1 MAQRIRDIREDSDL
15 TQQQTA
21 DYLGM
26 SRTGYSKYETGEN
39 DIPTAIW
46 IMLSKLYGTSVDY
59 LMGRTDEHKPY
70 PESAPR
76 KGCEIIRNERKA
88 SGFNQTRTAALL
100 NMSQTGYSKYE
111 TGEND
116 VPSEI
121 WSALADLY
129 ETSTDFLMGITAQR
143 EAYPKAKYR

>member
-1 MAQRIRDIREDSDL
+1 MTYRIRDIREDSDL

-21 DYLGM
+21 DFLGM

-39 DIPTAIW
+39 DIPTAVW

-59 LMGRTDEHKPY
+59 LMGRTDERKPY
-70 PESAPR
+70 PEATSG
-76 KGCEIIRNERKA
+76 KGFEIIRCERKA
-88 SGFNQTRTAALL
+88 AGLNQTRTATLL

-116 VPSEI
+116 VSSEI

-129 ETSTDFLMGITAQR
+129 ETSVDFLMGITAQR
-143 EAYPKAKYR
+143 EAYSKAKYR